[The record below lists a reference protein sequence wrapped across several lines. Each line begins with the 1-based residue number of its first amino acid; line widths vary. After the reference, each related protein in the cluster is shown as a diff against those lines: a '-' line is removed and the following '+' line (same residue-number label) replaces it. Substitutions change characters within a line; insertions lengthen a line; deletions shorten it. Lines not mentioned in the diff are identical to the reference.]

1 MSKAEQRWEVIL
13 SRTAEKVLGRLPR
26 NLAERID
33 EAIQALATNPRP
45 SGCKKLSG
53 MGYANHY
60 RIRVGEWR
68 ISYAIEEDELVILV
82 IEIAPRGN
90 AYRFD

>member
-45 SGCKKLSG
+45 PGCKKLSG
-53 MGYANHY
+53 MGYTNHY

-68 ISYAIEEDELVILV
+68 ISYAIEEDELIILV